1 MQRKKT
7 GINTST
13 IIYTKGRMCNCKMC
27 YYFVNEKCFH
37 DLKPKK
43 INGVNTCYMYAKAS
57 DNNGIRVK
65 ERKTPR
71 KRCKTC
77 EHFLYSYNEKTRKYG
92 YCCEISGEF
101 AKSYN
106 QLKDCKSPNYK
117 KKS

>member
-1 MQRKKT
+1 MKFEKWEEET
-7 GINTST
+7 FN
-13 IIYTKGRMCNCKMC
+13 YFTKLYDNFFEELSSKCKHHDVGYCNKYEC
-27 YYFVNEKCFH
+27 KCFY
-37 DLKPKK
+37 
-43 INGVNTCYMYAKAS
+43 CSMYL
-57 DNNGIRVK
+57 K